1 MTSAQSKYSH
11 PVMDVRLDY
20 DRINVI
26 PSIYETLGTSAP
38 STTIAYCV
46 LSLLLL
52 GYICNHLNY
61 LVLPFSEFGWNAMV
75 YLIPDSLVRALDKQS
90 DWQTHNQG
98 AGIIDLS
105 CTQNLASKVAAVRR
119 ITGFGTST
127 LGNIASAKTLSVAG
141 ADAVAPLKPPK
152 SNNLPGLGNWDNSCY
167 QNSVIQGLASL
178 PALRGFLDQATSEV
192 VYSTCQ
198 TTIQALKSVIIDL
211 NNPFNANKRLWTPDK
226 LKNMSSWQQQDAQE
240 YYSKV
245 LNEMDKEA
253 SHAITQNLRSIGLLE
268 IKDLVLESSTD
279 VSLLLKADP
288 EVGVNLEA
296 KQRDFALLPQSLSLN
311 ILKSPL
317 EGLLAQRVGCLQCG
331 FVEGLSMI
339 PFNCL
344 TVPLGREWTYDIR
357 TCLSEYT
364 ALESIVGVDCPKC
377 TLLYHKQQL
386 ENLLAKFR
394 TKMEGLDLLE
404 VPKPSDSIRNLAIS
418 RLKAVSKALEEEDF
432 SESTLLKKCLVPP
445 ASRISTTKTR
455 QAVIA
460 RHPKSLIMHVN
471 RSVFDEST
479 GKQWKNHAEVQFP
492 KKLDLSPWCLGNLPL
507 SNASSFDFV
516 PWTTD
521 PSQSMIPDEKCGQ
534 SNNEFGPIRVYY
546 SLKAVVTHYG
556 RHENGHYTCYKQR
569 PHLRDGDEEFKD
581 MDKWWC
587 LSDDDVSEVTED
599 DVLAQGGV
607 FMLFY
612 ELEEDCDRDVH
623 ASIPITNPFSF
634 LINKPMESQQLS
646 GEAELTVLENTNKPL
661 PTSFKADQEEPA
673 SQQIQDSHPMPSPD
687 LANSSKIGSSLAA
700 TKLIYDRELDP
711 QDSNKGP
718 HEIGPNSGITS
729 TGEASLTKTPSS
741 SAKTEDTAED
751 SLTTDVNVGAESN
764 NIHPN
769 DCAIKETRQLTPR
782 MRTAGSWNKKN
793 NVNRVGRAMSSVS
806 SMVTAN

>member
-1 MTSAQSKYSH
+1 
-11 PVMDVRLDY
+11 MDVRLGY

-26 PSIYETLGTSAP
+26 PSIYETL
-38 STTIAYCV
+38 STTASGTTVTYCI

-52 GYICNHLNY
+52 GYICNHVNY
-61 LVLPFSEFGWNAMV
+61 PILPFSKFCWNAMV
-75 YLIPDSLVRALDKQS
+75 YSIPDSLVRALDKQS
-90 DWQTHNQG
+90 GVQTQHQD
-98 AGIIDLS
+98 AGIIDLPR
-105 CTQNLASKVAAVRR
+105 TQNFASKMEAMRR

-141 ADAVAPLKPPK
+141 ADAGATLKPPK

-167 QNSVIQGLASL
+167 QNSIIQGLASL
-178 PALRGFLDQATSEV
+178 PALRGFLDQATSGV

-198 TTIQALKSVIIDL
+198 TTIQALKSVITDL

-253 SHAITQNLRSIGLLE
+253 PHAITQNPGSLGLLE

-279 VSLLLKADP
+279 VLLSLKADP
-288 EVGVNLEA
+288 ELGVILEA
-296 KQRDFALLPQSLSLN
+296 KQHDFARLPQELSLN
-311 ILKSPL
+311 MLKSPL

-357 TCLSEYT
+357 TCLNEYT

-377 TLLYHKQQL
+377 TLLDHKQQL
-386 ENLLAKFR
+386 ENLLAKS
-394 TKMEGLDLLE
+394 KIKIGELDLLE
-404 VPKPSDSIRNLAIS
+404 VPKPSDSIRDLAIS

-432 SESTLLKKCLVPP
+432 SENTLLKKCLVPST
-445 ASRISTTKTR
+445 SRISTTKTR

-460 RHPKSLIMHVN
+460 RHPKSLVMHVN

-492 KKLDLSPWCLGNLPL
+492 KRLDLSPWCLGNLPL
-507 SNASSFDFV
+507 SDTSSFEFV

-521 PSQSMIPDEKCGQ
+521 PSQSMIPDESCGQ
-534 SNNEFGPIRVYY
+534 GNDEFGLIRVHY

-556 RHENGHYTCYKQR
+556 RHENGHYTCYRQR
-569 PHLRDGDEEFKD
+569 PHLGDEDEEFKD
-581 MDKWWC
+581 GDKWWC

-612 ELEEDCDRDVH
+612 ELEEDCDRDLP

-634 LINKPMESQQLS
+634 LINKPIESQQLS
-646 GEAELTVLENTNKPL
+646 REAELTVLENTIKFL

-673 SQQIQDSHPMPSPD
+673 TQQILHPHPIPSPD
-687 LANSSKIGSSLAA
+687 LANSSETAPSLAA
-700 TKLIYDRELDP
+700 TNPVYDRGSDP

-718 HEIGPNSGITS
+718 HDIGLNSRITDI
-729 TGEASLTKTPSS
+729 GEVSLTKTSS
-741 SAKTEDTAED
+741 LSAGTEDTAEH
-751 SLTTDVNVGAESN
+751 SLTTDVSISAGSI
-764 NIHPN
+764 NIHSN

-782 MRTAGSWNKKN
+782 MRTAGSWNKNN

-806 SMVTAN
+806 SMVTAK